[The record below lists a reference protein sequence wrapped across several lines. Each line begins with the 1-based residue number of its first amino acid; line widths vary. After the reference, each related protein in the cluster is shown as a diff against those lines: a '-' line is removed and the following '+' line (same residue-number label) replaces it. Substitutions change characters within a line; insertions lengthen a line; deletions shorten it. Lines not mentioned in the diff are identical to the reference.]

1 MKKTTLSTM
10 LFFSLIVLVAVA
22 LAGCLSVDKTGDKTV
37 YAKGDTIVF
46 TITVTNP
53 TPTTVENVNL
63 VDYPPPKITMGTT
76 TVNIGNMAPG
86 ATVVSELTGT
96 ADEEGCEL
104 QNNVIATG
112 SIEGQSNL
120 NGGDTFTFDI
130 GANCGSINTPEFPSL
145 FLPAVMIIGFL
156 SAVLL
161 IQRTREN

>member
-1 MKKTTLSTM
+1 MTKTTLSTM

-63 VDYPPPKITMGTT
+63 VDYPPAKITMGTT

-120 NGGDTFTFDI
+120 NGGDTFTFLSLTL
-130 GANCGSINTPEFPSL
+130 NLPLSFNFETLLNSILKSSSSSAGTLNPSIL
-145 FLPAVMIIGFL
+145 
-156 SAVLL
+156 
-161 IQRTREN
+161 